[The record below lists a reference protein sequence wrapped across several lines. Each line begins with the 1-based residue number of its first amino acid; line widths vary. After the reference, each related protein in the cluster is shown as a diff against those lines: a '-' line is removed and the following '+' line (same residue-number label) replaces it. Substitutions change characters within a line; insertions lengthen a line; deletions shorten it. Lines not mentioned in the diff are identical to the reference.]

1 MFLNDPM
8 LYGVTLPYRDLPLQP
23 PVQSFLPWQN
33 IPQNIPQSFLPWQNV
48 PRFIPPFYGMQTPY
62 LSYVNPYMHTAA
74 FNPFYQVPQ
83 IPQMHQVPQIPQF
96 NLPQSNIPQM
106 NWNRPFCY

>member
-8 LYGVTLPYRDLPLQP
+8 LYGATFPYRDFPLHT

-33 IPQNIPQSFLPWQNV
+33 IPQGFLPLQNIPRMV
-48 PRFIPPFYGMQTPY
+48 PPFYGMHTPY
-62 LSYVNPYMHTAA
+62 YNWVNPYLHTTALT
-74 FNPFYQVPQ
+74 PFYQVPQ
-83 IPQMHQVPQIPQF
+83 VPQVPQFNVPQF
-96 NLPQSNIPQM
+96 NIPQA